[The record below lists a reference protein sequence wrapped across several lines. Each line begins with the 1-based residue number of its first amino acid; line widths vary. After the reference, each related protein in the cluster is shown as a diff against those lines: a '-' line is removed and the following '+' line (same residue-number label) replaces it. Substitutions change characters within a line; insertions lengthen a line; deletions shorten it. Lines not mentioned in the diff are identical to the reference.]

1 MPCMNS
7 TSACD
12 NGGSVAFVED
22 DSVLLGLPGAPG
34 CTTTGGVADS
44 LCCARVG
51 AQRKA
56 VAALAARS
64 IPHSAPA
71 PIATL
76 NFFPRRKLYISPS
89 ASQLNIFNA
98 LTLNGSGETQ
108 RRRNAVSTFKIPG
121 IFVESGQAGATQAA
135 TVTAKQN
142 ITMLRL
148 SPRGSIGIARD
159 ECFAKEGELKAG
171 SQLMINGD
179 AFKSIRFRSTGMTRR
194 WNGGVVK
201 GKIDGVFAAIPRMFL
216 FSDFS

>member
-1 MPCMNS
+1 MIMPCMNS

-64 IPHSAPA
+64 IPHSTPA
-71 PIATL
+71 PLAAL
-76 NFFPRRKLYISPS
+76 HFFPRRKLYISPS

-98 LTLNGSGETQ
+98 LTLKGSGETQ

-121 IFVESGQAGATQAA
+121 IFVESGQAGAIQAA

-148 SPRGSIGIARD
+148 SPSGSIVFSRQSEPIRQFGATRGWLLGMDSCISISNEDSGTSNGNRD
-159 ECFAKEGELKAG
+159 LESKKTHERPCEHRQPMVE
-171 SQLMINGD
+171 
-179 AFKSIRFRSTGMTRR
+179 
-194 WNGGVVK
+194 
-201 GKIDGVFAAIPRMFL
+201 
-216 FSDFS
+216 